1 MKQND
6 IQIYNEKYL
15 NIDKGM
21 LKRDFKFKILMK
33 GNKIIYKK
41 KQPKIMKNVLQV
53 FDLRSLKI

>member
-33 GNKIIYKK
+33 GNKIIYKN